1 VVPRGFC
8 FESPSCRI
16 AAERRLSRL
25 ETHGG
30 RSYRKS
36 RGLFALQAGG
46 DYALGMVALSVT
58 AVVPLFTDSSG
69 AIRVRGTR
77 VTLDSIITAFRL
89 GATAEEIAQQFPT
102 IGLADAYI
110 VIAYYLQ
117 NAAEVDAYLVQRQA
131 EAALLKEEVESRFD
145 PAGVRARLVARRNT
159 DRAG

>member
-1 VVPRGFC
+1 
-8 FESPSCRI
+8 
-16 AAERRLSRL
+16 
-25 ETHGG
+25 
-30 RSYRKS
+30 
-36 RGLFALQAGG
+36 
-46 DYALGMVALSVT
+46 MVALSVT

-145 PAGVRARLVARRNT
+145 PAGVRASRR
-159 DRAG
+159 AP